1 MSVYMLL
8 MTNQKYKICLFML
21 IMVKIK
27 LYCVKIKFSAP
38 LGTAAGSHVYCE
50 L

>member
-1 MSVYMLL
+1 MSVYMKLFR
-8 MTNQKYKICLFML
+8 LFML
-21 IMVKIK
+21 KMLKIK
-27 LYCVKIKFSAP
+27 VSVPLYCVKIKFSAP